1 MEYALKEN
9 ELIPLTFDI
18 MFTEIFN
25 NPDNICI
32 LEEFISNYLDIPLK
46 EVTGNLKILSRRLKK
61 EVRYDSR
68 KEVDLLLNYKGKKI
82 NIEMSN
88 NKSDGVI
95 NRNVVY
101 LCKIHGNQLKVGDT
115 NYSKINST
123 IQIVFNNFNI
133 GNELKTT
140 WYLRNDEGQIL
151 TSKLRIDI
159 INLVKGKDLCY
170 TGSEKV
176 DYLINWCKLL
186 TTKDRENVK
195 DISNQ
200 IMSHKSTNM
209 LINNMSTLSEE
220 DEMVKLYTK
229 LSRREMEYNTY
240 IAEATEEG
248 YNKGHEKGYNEGH
261 EQGIEQGIE
270 RGMENESN
278 EIIKNMLSKN
288 MDINLISEVTNKS
301 VEEIKKIEEKMQQ

>member
-101 LCKIHGNQLKVGDT
+101 LCKIHGNQLKVGDI

-140 WYLRNDEGQIL
+140 WYLRNEKGQIL

-195 DISNQ
+195 DISSQ
-200 IMSHKSTNM
+200 IMSHKSTDM
-209 LINNMSTLSEE
+209 LINNMSALSEE

-248 YNKGHEKGYNEGH
+248 YNNGHEKGYNEGIKK
-261 EQGIEQGIE
+261 GIEQGIE
-270 RGMENESN
+270 QKNN
-278 EIIKNMLSKN
+278 EIAKKMLDKSL
-288 MDINLISEVTNKS
+288 DITTI
-301 VEEIKKIEEKMQQ
+301 EEITGLTKEEIMKLK

>member
-61 EVRYDSR
+61 EVHYDSR

-101 LCKIHGNQLKVGDT
+101 LCKIHGNQLKVGDI

-195 DISNQ
+195 DISSQ
-200 IMSHKSTNM
+200 IMSHKSTDM
-209 LINNMSTLSEE
+209 LINNMSALSEE

-248 YNKGHEKGYNEGH
+248 YNNGHEKGYNEGIKK
-261 EQGIEQGIE
+261 GIEQGIE
-270 RGMENESN
+270 QKNN
-278 EIIKNMLSKN
+278 EIAKKMLDKSL
-288 MDINLISEVTNKS
+288 DITTI
-301 VEEIKKIEEKMQQ
+301 EEITGLTKEEIMKLK

>member
-101 LCKIHGNQLKVGDT
+101 LCKIHGNQLKVGDI

-195 DISNQ
+195 DISSQ
-200 IMSHKSTNM
+200 IMSHKSTDM
-209 LINNMSTLSEE
+209 LINNMSALSEE

-248 YNKGHEKGYNEGH
+248 YNNGHEKGYNEGIKK
-261 EQGIEQGIE
+261 GIEQGIE
-270 RGMENESN
+270 QKNN
-278 EIIKNMLSKN
+278 EIAKKMLDKSL
-288 MDINLISEVTNKS
+288 DITTI
-301 VEEIKKIEEKMQQ
+301 EEITGLTKEEIMKLK